1 MKKFLLS
8 LAAVA
13 MLAAPASAQ
22 TVKKAASPF
31 SLKKT
36 EKVALPLDRK
46 LNINGKS
53 MQGMTLRSANLFSR
67 MDDAQRSHKEISYQ
81 VTGLEMQECGLC
93 PLFSPG
99 TLAQNGLSG
108 YGLAQLFY
116 GDMLSRYAG
125 NTITS
130 LNFAMWPGK
139 YSNGFAFI
147 IDGMTGKALW
157 SADISNYQFI
167 DASTGEIHMNSIP
180 CDYVLTGE
188 EKTLI
193 IGWAADYAPNAELD
207 PYASKFEGM
216 MPYYVDNTGAAQG
229 GLILGKDAQGQMGVI
244 ADASKLKDENDNVFA
259 AASVIYLTTEG
270 EAGLKDNDSYPAS
283 ISTVRGKLNSS
294 EQPQTQLVIANLGLD
309 SLKSFDY
316 TVQVGENTYSK
327 SVTLKQ
333 PVQFYGATAIDIP
346 TVLAEK
352 AGKNIGKLTVTNV
365 NGVAD
370 EYAEND
376 DNLVKGFVYTF
387 GANAFRR
394 MPVMEEFTS
403 NTCGWCPYG
412 IWGLRDAVKEC
423 SDNAVAIAIH
433 TTFNSQ
439 LGADPLASESYE
451 PVVKNYAESF
461 PSVLLNREGMQHPA
475 DIAPYARALSGQLC
489 EANLNLS
496 GAVSEGMTSS
506 SIEGQ
511 LKLNFAF
518 DVNEGEYG
526 VAYVVKE
533 DKVEGVRQLN
543 YFTNTYYQ
551 YNKQYSDEAIME
563 GLGWTQEMLDYAK
576 NSVVSNGNYWS
587 EAPMDHVGVCI
598 VDGEGNANPRGN
610 RNHVPAVKAGE
621 EVVLDFSFDVPSR
634 KKPAVNAENL
644 SLVALLIDQQSG
656 AIVTAAEVKLT
667 EEGQESG
674 PSAIE
679 TVENAEAA
687 SIAVAEGAFTVTA
700 NNAVAEVYT
709 VDGKLVSSCTVN
721 GTASLPTFGTGA
733 YVIRVKADGKV
744 ITKKATF

>member
-99 TLAQNGLSG
+99 TLAKKGLSG
-108 YGLAQLFY
+108 FGFAQAFY

-130 LNFAMWPGK
+130 LNFAMWPGN
-139 YSNGFAFI
+139 YSNGFVFI
-147 IDGMTGKALW
+147 IDYTTGEALW
-157 SADISNYQFI
+157 TADLTDCKFI
-167 DASTGEIHMNSIP
+167 DASTGEITLNSIP
-180 CDYVLTGE
+180 CDYEITGDE
-188 EKTLI
+188 QTLL
-193 IGWAADYAPNAELD
+193 IGWVADYAPNAELD
-207 PYASKFEGM
+207 PYASKYEGI

-229 GLILGKDAQGQMGVI
+229 GLILGKTAQGQMGVI
-244 ADASKLKDENDNVFA
+244 ADAGNLQDENKNVFA

-294 EQPQTQLVIANLGLD
+294 EQPQTQLIIANLGLD

-439 LGADPLASESYE
+439 LGADPLTSESYE
-451 PVVKNYAESF
+451 PVLKNYAESF
-461 PSVLLNREGMQHPA
+461 PSVLLNREVMQHPA
-475 DIAPYARALSGQLC
+475 DIAPYARAFSGQLC

-533 DKVEGVRQLN
+533 DKVEGVRQVN
-543 YFTNTYYQ
+543 YFANNYFQ
-551 YNKQYSDEAIME
+551 NNKQYSDEEIME

-576 NSVVSNGNYWS
+576 NSVVSNRNYWS

-598 VDGEGNANPRGN
+598 VDGEGNANPGGN
-610 RNHVPAVKAGE
+610 KAPVPAVKAGE
-621 EVVLDFSFDVPSR
+621 EVVLDFSFDVPTR

-644 SLVALLIDQQSG
+644 SLVALLIDQNSG
-656 AIVTAAEVKLT
+656 SIVTAAEVKLT

>member
-93 PLFSPG
+93 PLFKPG
-99 TLAQNGLSG
+99 TLAQNGFSG
-108 YGLAQLFY
+108 YGLAQVFY

-130 LNFAMWPGK
+130 LNFAMWPGN

-147 IDGMTGKALW
+147 IDAMTGKALW

-193 IGWAADYAPNAELD
+193 IGWAADYAPNAGLD
-207 PYASKFEGM
+207 PFASKYEGM

-244 ADASKLKDENDNVFA
+244 ADAGKLKDENGNVFA

-283 ISTVRGKLNSS
+283 ISTVRGKLNSG

-316 TVQVGENTYSK
+316 TVQVGKNTYSK

-333 PVQFYGATAIDIP
+333 PVGFYGATAIDIP

-352 AGKNIGKLTVTNV
+352 VGKNIGTLTVTNV

-376 DNLVKGFVYTF
+376 DNLVEGYVYTF

-403 NTCGWCPYG
+403 NTCGYCPYG

-433 TTFNSQ
+433 TTFNPQ
-439 LGADPLASESYE
+439 LGADPLTSESYD
-451 PVVKNYAESF
+451 PFLKSYPESY
-461 PSVLLNREGMQHPA
+461 PSVLLNREFREHPIV
-475 DIAPYARALSGQLC
+475 IAPYARALSGQLC

-543 YFTNTYYQ
+543 YLANEYFQ

-563 GLGWTQEMLDYAK
+563 AKDWTQEMLDYAK
-576 NSVVSNGNYWS
+576 NAVVFNGNYWS

-598 VDGEGNANPRGN
+598 VDGEGNANPVGKGVP
-610 RNHVPAVKAGE
+610 VPAVKAGE
-621 EVVLDFSFDVPSR
+621 ETVLDFSFDVPSR

-656 AIVTAAEVKLT
+656 VIVTAAEVKLT

>member
-13 MLAAPASAQ
+13 MLSAPASAQ
-22 TVKKAASPF
+22 LAQKAASPF

-53 MQGMTLRSANLFSR
+53 MQGMSLRSGNLFSR

-81 VTGLEMQECGLC
+81 VTGKEMQECGLC

-99 TLAQNGLSG
+99 TLAKNGLSG
-108 YGLAQLFY
+108 FGFAQVFY

-130 LNFAMWPGK
+130 LNFAMWPGN
-139 YSNGFAFI
+139 YTNGFVFI
-147 IDGMTGKALW
+147 IDYTTGEALW
-157 SADISNYQFI
+157 TADLTDCKFI
-167 DASTGEIHMNSIP
+167 DASTGEINLNSLP
-180 CDYVLTGE
+180 CDYELTGDE
-188 EKTLI
+188 QALL
-193 IGWAADYAPNAELD
+193 IGWVADYAANAELD
-207 PYASKFEGM
+207 PYASKYEGI

-229 GLILGKDAQGQMGVI
+229 GLILGKTAQGQMGVI
-244 ADASKLKDENDNVFA
+244 ADAGKLQDENKNVFA

-270 EAGLKDNDSYPAS
+270 EAGLKDNDSYPFTL
-283 ISTVRGKLNSS
+283 STVRGNLNSS
-294 EQPQTQLVIANLGLD
+294 AQPQTQLIIANLGLD

-316 TVQVGENTYSK
+316 TVQVGENTYSN

-333 PVQFYGATAIDIP
+333 PVQFYGATAINIP
-346 TVLAEK
+346 TVLDSK
-352 AGKNIGKLTVTNV
+352 AGKTIGTLTVTNV

-370 EYAEND
+370 EFAAND
-376 DNLVKGFVYTF
+376 DNLAQGYVYTF
-387 GANAFRR
+387 GTDAFRR

-412 IWGLRDAVKEC
+412 IWGLRDALKEC

-439 LGADPLASESYE
+439 YGADPLTSESYE
-451 PVVKNYAESF
+451 PVLNQYATSF
-461 PSVLLNREGMQHPA
+461 PSVMLNREEMQHPA

-506 SIEGQ
+506 SIEGK

-518 DVNEGEYG
+518 DVNEGDYG

-533 DKVEGVRQLN
+533 DKVEGVRQMN
-543 YFTNTYYQ
+543 YFANNYFQ
-551 YNKQYSDEAIME
+551 YNKQYSDAEIME
-563 GLGWTQEMLDYAK
+563 ALGWNEEILEYAK
-576 NSVVSNGNYWS
+576 NSVVSNGAYWS

-598 VDGEGNANPRGN
+598 VDGEGNANPGGN
-610 RNHVPAVKAGE
+610 KAPVPAVKAGE
-621 EVVLDFSFDVPSR
+621 EVVLDFSFDVPTR

-644 SLVALLIDQQSG
+644 SLVALLIDQNSG
-656 AIVTAAEVKLT
+656 SIVTAAEVKLA
-667 EEGQESG
+667 EEGQNSG

-700 NNAVAEVYT
+700 QNAVAEVYT

>member
-81 VTGLEMQECGLC
+81 VTGLEMQKCGLC

-108 YGLAQLFY
+108 YGCAQAFY

-130 LNFAMWPGK
+130 LNFAMWPGN

-147 IDGMTGKALW
+147 IDYMTGETLW
-157 SADISNYQFI
+157 SAELSNYQFI
-167 DASTGEIHMNSIP
+167 DASTGEITLNSIP
-180 CDYVLTGE
+180 CDYEITGDE
-188 EKTLI
+188 QTLL
-193 IGWAADYAPNAELD
+193 IGWVADYAPNAELD
-207 PYASKFEGM
+207 PYASKYEGI

-229 GLILGKDAQGQMGVI
+229 GLILGKTAQGQMVVI
-244 ADASKLKDENDNVFA
+244 ADAGNLQDENKNVFA

-412 IWGLRDAVKEC
+412 IWGLRDALKEC

-433 TTFNSQ
+433 TTFESR
-439 LGADPLASESYE
+439 LGADPLTSESYE
-451 PVVKNYAESF
+451 PVLKNYAESF
-461 PSVLLNREGMQHPA
+461 PSVLLNREVMQHPA

-543 YFTNTYYQ
+543 YFANNYFQ
-551 YNKQYSDEAIME
+551 NNKQYSDEEIME

-598 VDGEGNANPRGN
+598 VDGEGNANPGGN
-610 RNHVPAVKAGE
+610 KAPVPAVKAGE
-621 EVVLDFSFDVPSR
+621 EVVLDFSFDVPTR

-644 SLVALLIDQQSG
+644 SLVALLIDQNSG
-656 AIVTAAEVKLT
+656 SIVTAAEVKLT

>member
-99 TLAQNGLSG
+99 TLAKNGLSG
-108 YGLAQLFY
+108 YGFAQIFY

-130 LNFAMWPGK
+130 LNFAMWPGN
-139 YSNGFAFI
+139 YTNGFVFI
-147 IDGMTGKALW
+147 IDYTTGEALW
-157 SADISNYQFI
+157 TADLTDCKFI
-167 DASTGEIHMNSIP
+167 DASTGEINLNSLP
-180 CDYVLTGE
+180 CDYELTGDE
-188 EKTLI
+188 QALL
-193 IGWAADYAPNAELD
+193 IGWVADYAPNAELD
-207 PYASKFEGM
+207 PYASKYEGI

-229 GLILGKDAQGQMGVI
+229 GRILGKTAQGQMGVI
-244 ADASKLKDENDNVFA
+244 ADAGKLQDENKNVFA

-270 EAGLKDNDSYPAS
+270 EAGLKDNDSYPFTL
-283 ISTVRGKLNSS
+283 STVRGNLNSS

-316 TVQVGENTYSK
+316 TVQVGENTYSN

-333 PVQFYGATAIDIP
+333 PVQFYGATAINIP
-346 TVLAEK
+346 TVLDSK
-352 AGKNIGKLTVTNV
+352 AGKNIGTLTVTNV

-370 EYAEND
+370 EFAENN
-376 DNLVKGFVYTF
+376 DNLVEGYVYTF
-387 GANAFRR
+387 GADAFRR

-412 IWGLRDAVKEC
+412 IWGLRDALKEC

-433 TTFNSQ
+433 TTFESR
-439 LGADPLASESYE
+439 LGADPLTSESYE
-451 PVVKNYAESF
+451 PVLNQFATSF
-461 PSVLLNREGMQHPA
+461 PSVMLNREEMQHPA

-506 SIEGQ
+506 SIEGK

-518 DVNEGEYG
+518 DVNEGDYG

-533 DKVEGVRQLN
+533 DKVEGVRQMN
-543 YFTNTYYQ
+543 YFANNYFQ
-551 YNKQYSDEAIME
+551 YNKQYSDAEIME
-563 GLGWTQEMLDYAK
+563 AFGWNEEMLDYAK

-656 AIVTAAEVKLT
+656 AIVTAAEVKLS

>member
-46 LNINGKS
+46 LNINGKTL
-53 MQGMTLRSANLFSR
+53 QGMTLRSANLFSR

-93 PLFSPG
+93 PLFKPG
-99 TLAQNGLSG
+99 TLAQKGLSG
-108 YGLAQLFY
+108 YGLAQIFY

-130 LNFAMWPGK
+130 LNFAMWPGN

-147 IDGMTGKALW
+147 IDAMTGKALW
-157 SADISNYQFI
+157 SADLSNYQFI

-193 IGWAADYAPNAELD
+193 IGWAADYAPNAKLD
-207 PYASKFEGM
+207 PYAKTYEGM
-216 MPYYVDNTGAAQG
+216 MPLYVDNTGAAQA

-244 ADASKLKDENDNVFA
+244 ADASELEDENKNVFA

-294 EQPQTQLVIANLGLD
+294 EQPQTQLIIANLGLD

-333 PVQFYGATAIDIP
+333 PVHFYGATAIDIP

-352 AGKNIGKLTVTNV
+352 VGKNIGTLTVTNV

-370 EYAEND
+370 EFAENN
-376 DNLVKGFVYTF
+376 DNLVKGYVYTF

-433 TTFNSQ
+433 TTFNPQ
-439 LGADPLASESYE
+439 LGADPLTSESYG
-451 PVVKNYAESF
+451 PVVKSYAESL
-461 PSVLLNREGMQHPA
+461 PSVLLNREVMQHPA
-475 DIAPYARALSGQLC
+475 DIARYARAFSGQLC

-543 YFTNTYYQ
+543 YFALNYYQ
-551 YNKQYSDEAIME
+551 KNKQFSDEEIME
-563 GLGWTQEMLDYAK
+563 AFGWTQEMLDYAK
-576 NSVVSNGNYWS
+576 NAVVSNNNYWS

-598 VDGEGNANPRGN
+598 VDGEGNANPGGKGVP
-610 RNHVPAVKAGE
+610 VPAVKAGE

-656 AIVTAAEVKLT
+656 VIVTAAEVKLT